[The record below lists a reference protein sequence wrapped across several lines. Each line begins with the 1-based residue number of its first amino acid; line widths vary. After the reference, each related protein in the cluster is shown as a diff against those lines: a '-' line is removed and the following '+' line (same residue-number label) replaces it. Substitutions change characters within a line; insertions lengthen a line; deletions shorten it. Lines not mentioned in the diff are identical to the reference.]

1 MSTASMSPPRRAPVR
16 GEDFEY
22 RPLSTAAVA
31 SLVFGLLSTLIFFG
45 GRDGIENALLLTPL
59 PIIGLALGFKS
70 LSTMRANPDQFSGG
84 KLAMGGTALSALC
97 LVGGMLFSGYVYA
110 TEVPEG
116 YARASFAQLR
126 PDEVELRGNHV
137 VPPDIAK
144 LDGEKVFIKGYMR
157 PGSHYSTGGHAV
169 NSGIASFLLVRDNA
183 QCCYGDLSSV
193 KYFDQV
199 AVKLTDKLRLSYH
212 SGLFRM
218 GGTLRTLPQ
227 FAGDTAAGPTYILEA
242 DYAE

>member
-1 MSTASMSPPRRAPVR
+1 MATVNATPPRRAPAR

-31 SLVFGLLSTLIFFG
+31 SLVFGLLSLLIFLA
-45 GRDGIENALLLTPL
+45 GRDGLENALMLTPL
-59 PIIGLALGFKS
+59 PIIGLVLGYKALA
-70 LSTMRANPDQFSGG
+70 TMKANPDQYSGD
-84 KLAMGGTALSALC
+84 KFAKAGTAISAAC
-97 LVGGMLFSGYVYA
+97 LAFGLLFSGYVYA
-110 TEVPEG
+110 TEVPDG
-116 YARASFAQLR
+116 YVRTTFAELR

-137 VPPDIAK
+137 VPPGIAE
-144 LDGEKVFIKGYMR
+144 LDGKKVFIKGYMR

-169 NSGIASFLLVRDNA
+169 NNGIASFLLVRDNA
-183 QCCYGDLSSV
+183 QCCYGDLGSV

-199 AVKLTDKLRLSYH
+199 AVVLKDKLRVNYN

-218 GGTLRTLPQ
+218 GGTLRTRPE